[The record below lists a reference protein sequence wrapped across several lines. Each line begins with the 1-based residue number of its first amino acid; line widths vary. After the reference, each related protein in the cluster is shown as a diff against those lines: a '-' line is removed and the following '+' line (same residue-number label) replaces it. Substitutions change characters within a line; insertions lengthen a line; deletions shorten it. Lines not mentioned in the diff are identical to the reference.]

1 MQILSQLIWNCFAPK
16 WQLFTFTRKSPKVQ
30 RLVRLFQTLLFM
42 SIVTG
47 IIVAVVLT
55 PLTIGDI
62 FAVGLALIPTGWG
75 LLSVNIFPSLSL
87 GEFVFSAPQP
97 QISNLCSFYK
107 ETQCILTMLLTE
119 SLTYSSLELDLCTC
133 LLFNRKT

>member
-1 MQILSQLIWNCFAPK
+1 
-16 WQLFTFTRKSPKVQ
+16 LFTFTRKSPKVQ

-47 IIVAVVLT
+47 IILAVVLT
-55 PLTIGDI
+55 PLTIGDV

-97 QISNLCSFYK
+97 QIFNLCS
-107 ETQCILTMLLTE
+107 TQCILTMLLAE
-119 SLTYSSLELDLCTC
+119 TYSSLELDLCIC
-133 LLFNRKT
+133 LLFNRKS

>member
-1 MQILSQLIWNCFAPK
+1 
-16 WQLFTFTRKSPKVQ
+16 
-30 RLVRLFQTLLFM
+30 M

-55 PLTIGDI
+55 PLTIGDV

-87 GEFVFSAPQP
+87 GEFGFVCTSASDLQ
-97 QISNLCSFYK
+97 S
-107 ETQCILTMLLTE
+107 LLIVQGNAMHFD
-119 SLTYSSLELDLCTC
+119 YVAC
-133 LLFNRKT
+133 